1 MGGKSRKSGGVSR
14 QLINSL
20 KGGNFTT
27 NNEEAFV
34 KKGKGSKVKP
44 DAKNKQESS
53 GFGLISKED

>member
-20 KGGNFTT
+20 KGGNFIT
-27 NNEEAFV
+27 NNEDTIA

-44 DAKNKQESS
+44 DAKKKQDSG